1 MNKDLT
7 QILVIQD
14 RSGSMES
21 VRRATIDGFNEFVR
35 GQRSGPGDCR
45 LRLIQFD
52 HEYNLRY
59 DMPIRDVPQLND
71 STYEPRGTTA
81 LLDAI
86 GRGLFM
92 LGDDLKK
99 TPEENRP
106 GKVIVVIMTDG
117 MENASKDYTR
127 KKVFDIITQQRDTYK
142 WEFIFLGANMDAIQE
157 ANALGINQNAAITY
171 SASNAGTQSAYQAMN
186 CSVLRSRSGDKI
198 DFTDDERKDVLKG
211 DNS

>member
-14 RSGSMES
+14 RSGSMQS

-35 GQRSGPGDCR
+35 GQRRGPGDCR

-59 DMPIRDVPQLND
+59 DTSIREVPQLND
-71 STYEPRGTTA
+71 LNYEPRGTTA

-86 GRGLFM
+86 GRAVKD
-92 LGDDLKK
+92 LGDDLNL

-117 MENASKDYTR
+117 IENASKNYTR
-127 KKVFDIITQQRDTYK
+127 KRISDLITHQRDVYK

-157 ANALGINQNAAITY
+157 AGDLGIARNAAMTY
-171 SASNAGTQSAYQAMN
+171 TASAAGTQRAYQAMN
-186 CSVLRSRSGDKI
+186 CSVLRSRSGDKV
-198 DFTDDERKDVLKG
+198 DFTDDERDNVLKA
-211 DNS
+211 DN